1 MEYIKILQIIFGII
15 VILSALNVWYQKEV
29 IKSAFSFLATMLG
42 VAALF
47 VLEGADFVAAT
58 HLAIYVGGV
67 VVLLL
72 FGIMFVHKISDE
84 KIISDKQYKLSG
96 IVLSVL
102 FILLISSWI
111 LRGNLIE
118 FVSNSSTKKEFLSN
132 TGISTLDQ
140 IARLFLTDYILF
152 FELGGILLTIA
163 LLGVAVLVGEKNNA
177 A

>member
-1 MEYIKILQIIFGII
+1 MEYIKGLKIIFGII
-15 VILSALNVWYQKEV
+15 VILSALSVWYQKEV
-29 IKSAFSFLATMLG
+29 VKSSFSFLATMLG

-84 KIISDKQYKLSG
+84 KIISDKQYKISG
-96 IVLSVL
+96 ISLSIL
-102 FILLISSWI
+102 FVLLISSWI
-111 LRGNLIE
+111 FRNNLTE
-118 FVSNSSTKKEFLSN
+118 FIPIRETSSN
-132 TGISTLDQ
+132 TDSSTLDE
-140 IARLFLTDYILF
+140 IARLFLTDYIIF

-163 LLGVAVLVGEKNNA
+163 LLGVAVLVGKEKKV
-177 A
+177 

>member
-1 MEYIKILQIIFGII
+1 MNYLEIIKIIFGII
-15 VILSALNVWYQKEV
+15 VILSALSVWYQKEV
-29 IKSAFSFLATMLG
+29 VKSAFSFLATMLG

-72 FGIMFVHKISDE
+72 FGIMFVHKMSDD

-96 IVLSVL
+96 ISLSVL
-102 FILLISSWI
+102 FILFISSWI
-111 LRGNLIE
+111 LRSNLIE
-118 FVSNSSTKKEFLSN
+118 FIPNNHTEKAILSN
-132 TGISTLDQ
+132 ADSSTLDQ
-140 IARLFLTDYILF
+140 IARLFLTDYILL

-163 LLGVAVLVGEKNNA
+163 LLGVAVLVGKER
-177 A
+177 

>member
-1 MEYIKILQIIFGII
+1 MEYIKILQIIFGSI
-15 VILSALNVWYQKEV
+15 VIVSAISIWYQKEV
-29 IKSAFSFLATMLG
+29 VKSAFSFLATMLG

-72 FGIMFVHKISDE
+72 FGIMFVHKMSDD

-96 IVLSVL
+96 ISLSLL

-111 LRGNLIE
+111 LRGNLIGFIPTKE
-118 FVSNSSTKKEFLSN
+118 ISSNADT
-132 TGISTLDQ
+132 STLDE
-140 IARLFLTDYILF
+140 IARLFLTDYIIF

-163 LLGVAVLVGEKNNA
+163 LLGVAVLVGKEK
-177 A
+177 

>member
-1 MEYIKILQIIFGII
+1 MNYLETLKITFGII
-15 VILSALNVWYQKEV
+15 VILSALSVWYQKEV
-29 IKSAFSFLATMLG
+29 VKSAFSFLATMLG

-72 FGIMFVHKISDE
+72 FGIMFVHKMSDD

-96 IVLSVL
+96 ISLSIL
-102 FILLISSWI
+102 FILFISSWI
-111 LRGNLIE
+111 LRENLIQFIPNNHTE
-118 FVSNSSTKKEFLSN
+118 KVILSN
-132 TGISTLDQ
+132 ADTSTLDE
-140 IARLFLTDYILF
+140 IARLFLTDYIIF

-163 LLGVAVLVGEKNNA
+163 LLGVAVLVGKEK
-177 A
+177 

>member
-1 MEYIKILQIIFGII
+1 MNYLEILEIIFGII
-15 VILSALNVWYQKEV
+15 VILSALSVGYQKEV
-29 IKSAFSFLATMLG
+29 VKSAFSFLATMLG

-96 IVLSVL
+96 ISLSVL
-102 FILLISSWI
+102 FTLFISSWI
-111 LRGNLIE
+111 LKSNLTDFIP
-118 FVSNSSTKKEFLSN
+118 NK
-132 TGISTLDQ
+132 GISSNIDASTLNE
-140 IARLFLTDYILF
+140 IARLFLTNYIVF

-163 LLGVAVLVGEKNNA
+163 LLGVAILVEKEK
-177 A
+177 

>member
-1 MEYIKILQIIFGII
+1 MEIIEILQITFGII
-15 VILSALNVWYQKEV
+15 VILSALSVWYQNEV
-29 IKSAFSFLATMLG
+29 VKSSFSFLATMLG

-67 VVLLL
+67 VILLL

-96 IVLSVL
+96 ISLSIL
-102 FILLISSWI
+102 CTLLIFSWI
-111 LRGNLIE
+111 FRGNLTAFIP
-118 FVSNSSTKKEFLSN
+118 KKEISSN
-132 TGISTLDQ
+132 IDTSTLDE
-140 IARLFLTDYILF
+140 IARLFLTDYIIF

-163 LLGVAVLVGEKNNA
+163 LLGVAVLVGKER
-177 A
+177 

>member
-1 MEYIKILQIIFGII
+1 MEYIKILQILFGII
-15 VILSALNVWYQKEV
+15 TVLSALSVWYQKEV
-29 IKSAFSFLATMLG
+29 VKSAFSFLATMLG

-72 FGIMFVHKISDE
+72 FGIMFVHKMSDD

-96 IVLSVL
+96 ISLSIL

-111 LRGNLIE
+111 LRSNLIE
-118 FVSNSSTKKEFLSN
+118 FTSEVIINKEISSNIDSSTFDE
-132 TGISTLDQ
+132 
-140 IARLFLTDYILF
+140 IARLFLTDYIVF

-163 LLGVAVLVGEKNNA
+163 LLGVAVLVGKER
-177 A
+177 

>member
-1 MEYIKILQIIFGII
+1 MDYIQILQITFGII
-15 VILSALNVWYQKEV
+15 VILSATSIWYQKEV
-29 IKSAFSFLATMLG
+29 VKSAFSFLATMLG

-47 VLEGADFVAAT
+47 VLEGADFVAAI

-84 KIISDKQYKLSG
+84 KIISNKQYKISG
-96 IVLSVL
+96 ISLSVL

-111 LRGNLIE
+111 LRGNLIN
-118 FVSNSSTKKEFLSN
+118 FIPKKEISPN
-132 TGISTLDQ
+132 AESSTLDE

-163 LLGVAVLVGEKNNA
+163 LLGVAVLVGKEK
-177 A
+177 

>member
-1 MEYIKILQIIFGII
+1 MEYIKILQIVFGII
-15 VILSALNVWYQKEV
+15 VILSALSIWYQKEV

-72 FGIMFVHKISDE
+72 FGIMFVHKMSDE
-84 KIISDKQYKLSG
+84 KIISNKQYKLSS
-96 IVLSVL
+96 ISLSVL
-102 FILLISSWI
+102 FVLLVSSWI
-111 LRGNLIE
+111 WRGNLIE
-118 FVSNSSTKKEFLSN
+118 FTSKINTNKQISSTVDS
-132 TGISTLDQ
+132 STLDE

-163 LLGVAVLVGEKNNA
+163 LLGVAVLVGKEK
-177 A
+177 

>member
-1 MEYIKILQIIFGII
+1 MNYLEILQIVFGII
-15 VILSALNVWYQKEV
+15 VITSALSVWYQKEV
-29 IKSAFSFLATMLG
+29 VKSAFSFLATMLG

-72 FGIMFVHKISDE
+72 FGIMFVHKMSDE
-84 KIISDKQYKLSG
+84 KIISDKQYKLAG
-96 IVLSVL
+96 ISFSVL
-102 FILLISSWI
+102 FVLLISSWI

-118 FVSNSSTKKEFLSN
+118 FIPNKEISSNADT
-132 TGISTLDQ
+132 STLDQ
-140 IARLFLTDYILF
+140 IARLFLTDYIIF

-163 LLGVAVLVGEKNNA
+163 LLGVAVLVGKE
-177 A
+177 

>member
-1 MEYIKILQIIFGII
+1 MNYLEILQIIFGII
-15 VILSALNVWYQKEV
+15 VILSALSIWYQKEV
-29 IKSAFSFLATMLG
+29 VKSAFSFLATMLG

-96 IVLSVL
+96 ISLSIL

-111 LRGNLIE
+111 FKSNLIE
-118 FVSNSSTKKEFLSN
+118 FIPNKAISSNAD
-132 TGISTLDQ
+132 GSTLDE

-163 LLGVAVLVGEKNNA
+163 LLGVAVLVGKER
-177 A
+177 

>member
-1 MEYIKILQIIFGII
+1 MEYLKILEIIFGII

-29 IKSAFSFLATMLG
+29 VKSAFSFLATMLG

-84 KIISDKQYKLSG
+84 KIISDKQYKISG
-96 IVLSVL
+96 ISLSIL

-111 LRGNLIE
+111 LRSNLINILPNKE
-118 FVSNSSTKKEFLSN
+118 ISSNADS
-132 TGISTLDQ
+132 STLDE
-140 IARLFLTDYILF
+140 IARLFLTDYIVF

-163 LLGVAVLVGEKNNA
+163 LLGVAVLVGKEK
-177 A
+177 

>member
-15 VILSALNVWYQKEV
+15 TILSALSVWYQKEV
-29 IKSAFSFLATMLG
+29 VKSAFSFLATMLG
-42 VAALF
+42 IAALF

-72 FGIMFVHKISDE
+72 FGIMFVHKISDD
-84 KIISDKQYKLSG
+84 KIISDWHYKLTG
-96 IVLSVL
+96 ISLSVL
-102 FILLISSWI
+102 FVLLISSWI
-111 LRGNLIE
+111 LRGNLIG
-118 FVSNSSTKKEFLSN
+118 FIPKKEISSN
-132 TGISTLDQ
+132 ADASTLDE

-163 LLGVAVLVGEKNNA
+163 LLGVAVLVGKEK
-177 A
+177 

>member
-1 MEYIKILQIIFGII
+1 MEDLQILAILEIIFGII
-15 VILSALNVWYQKEV
+15 VILSALSVWYQKEV
-29 IKSAFSFLATMLG
+29 VKSAFSFLATMLG

-72 FGIMFVHKISDE
+72 FGIMFVHKISND

-96 IVLSVL
+96 ISFSIL
-102 FILLISSWI
+102 FILLFSSWI
-111 LRGNLIE
+111 FRSNLINILPNKE
-118 FVSNSSTKKEFLSN
+118 ISSNADS
-132 TGISTLDQ
+132 STLDE
-140 IARLFLTDYILF
+140 IARLFLTDYIVF

-163 LLGVAVLVGEKNNA
+163 LLGVAVLVGKEK
-177 A
+177 

>member
-1 MEYIKILQIIFGII
+1 MNYLEILEIIFGII
-15 VILSALNVWYQKEV
+15 VILSALSVGYQKEV
-29 IKSAFSFLATMLG
+29 VKSAFSFLATMLG

-96 IVLSVL
+96 ISLSVL
-102 FILLISSWI
+102 FTLFISSWI
-111 LRGNLIE
+111 LKSNLTDFIPNKE
-118 FVSNSSTKKEFLSN
+118 ISSN
-132 TGISTLDQ
+132 IDASTLNE
-140 IARLFLTDYILF
+140 IARLFLTNYIVF

-163 LLGVAVLVGEKNNA
+163 LLGVAILVEKEK
-177 A
+177 

>member
-1 MEYIKILQIIFGII
+1 MNYLKILEIVFGII
-15 VILSALNVWYQKEV
+15 VILSALSVWYQKEV
-29 IKSAFSFLATMLG
+29 VKSAFSFLATMLG

-96 IVLSVL
+96 ISLSVL
-102 FILLISSWI
+102 FILFISSWI
-111 LRGNLIE
+111 LRENLIQFIPNKE
-118 FVSNSSTKKEFLSN
+118 ISSNADT
-132 TGISTLDQ
+132 STLDQ
-140 IARLFLTDYILF
+140 IARLFLTDYIVF

-163 LLGVAVLVGEKNNA
+163 LLGVAVLVGEPNRR
-177 A
+177 

>member
-1 MEYIKILQIIFGII
+1 MNYLKIVEIIFGII
-15 VILSALNVWYQKEV
+15 VVLSALSVWYQREV
-29 IKSAFSFLATMLG
+29 VKSAFSFLAAMLG

-72 FGIMFVHKISDE
+72 FGIMFVHKMSDE

-96 IVLSVL
+96 ISLSIL
-102 FILLISSWI
+102 FTLLISSWI
-111 LRGNLIE
+111 FRSNLTDFIPNKNTS
-118 FVSNSSTKKEFLSN
+118 SNADS
-132 TGISTLDQ
+132 STLDQ

-163 LLGVAVLVGEKNNA
+163 LLGVAVLVRKEK
-177 A
+177 

>member
-132 TGISTLDQ
+132 PGISTLDQ

-177 A
+177 E

>member
-15 VILSALNVWYQKEV
+15 VILSALSVWYQKEV
-29 IKSAFSFLATMLG
+29 VKSAFSFLATMLG
-42 VAALF
+42 IAALF

-96 IVLSVL
+96 ISLSVL

-111 LRGNLIE
+111 LRGNLITFIPNKE
-118 FVSNSSTKKEFLSN
+118 ISSNADN
-132 TGISTLDQ
+132 STLDE

-163 LLGVAVLVGEKNNA
+163 LLGVAVLIGKKE
-177 A
+177 

>member
-1 MEYIKILQIIFGII
+1 
-15 VILSALNVWYQKEV
+15 
-29 IKSAFSFLATMLG
+29 MLG

-72 FGIMFVHKISDE
+72 FGIMFVHKVSDE

-96 IVLSVL
+96 ISLSIL

-111 LRGNLIE
+111 LRANLITFLPNKE
-118 FVSNSSTKKEFLSN
+118 ISSNVET
-132 TGISTLDQ
+132 STLDE
-140 IARLFLTDYILF
+140 IARLFLTNYIIF
-152 FELGGILLTIA
+152 FELGGVLLTIA
-163 LLGVAVLVGEKNNA
+163 LLGVAVLVGKEK
-177 A
+177 

>member
-1 MEYIKILQIIFGII
+1 MEYIKILQIVFGII

-102 FILLISSWI
+102 FTLLISSWI

-118 FVSNSSTKKEFLSN
+118 FASTSSTKKDFSSN
-132 TGISTLDQ
+132 TDISTLDQ